1 MFSIQP
7 TDQLK
12 ASSTLFAYCSPEINY
27 SRFFLNLG
35 CRLGIYCIHCA
46 SPKLAIRQENLLH
59 AMEQLM
65 NLRQTF
71 YPDHV
76 EHKDCASLKNLSSG
90 TFQQQHCH
98 YPFCYSITFNDHSV
112 PFPLLDFQYLNRS
125 NSLQS
130 KLPGYMNIGQLSEW
144 MNTIASSGAA
154 LQHNFMKRTY
164 LFVFAIILKCMTYRE
179 IDPRGMPLVIRG
191 CAESFLPPQPLKN
204 HTKEYCRRIQENLD
218 IVECVCPNSEYC
230 GKSSVTKCVRISSAV
245 SSSVKRQANASNPL
259 YFASFNAIVNEN
271 ALLMNFFSNI
281 TTNPLS
287 GHSQP
292 LD

>member
-1 MFSIQP
+1 MNSRRVLGIPYPVWVRLSRP
-7 TDQLK
+7 TSSLIPLK
-12 ASSTLFAYCSPEINY
+12 TEKRRKRLAL
-27 SRFFLNLG
+27 SRIG
-35 CRLGIYCIHCA
+35 VTHAQQQQQQQQGIYCIHCA

-98 YPFCYSITFNDHSV
+98 YPFCYSITFNDHS
-112 PFPLLDFQYLNRS
+112 
-125 NSLQS
+125 
-130 KLPGYMNIGQLSEW
+130 G
-144 MNTIASSGAA
+144 
-154 LQHNFMKRTY
+154 
-164 LFVFAIILKCMTYRE
+164 
-179 IDPRGMPLVIRG
+179 GMPLVIRG

-230 GKSSVTKCVRISSAV
+230 GKSSDN
-245 SSSVKRQANASNPL
+245 Q
-259 YFASFNAIVNEN
+259 
-271 ALLMNFFSNI
+271 
-281 TTNPLS
+281 
-287 GHSQP
+287 
-292 LD
+292 

>member
-1 MFSIQP
+1 MF
-7 TDQLK
+7 TKWNFNYLELK
-12 ASSTLFAYCSPEINY
+12 NGRKRLALSRSMWSYCCLTYSTYLIWLFCHSVGVTHAQQQQQQQQ
-27 SRFFLNLG
+27 
-35 CRLGIYCIHCA
+35 GIYCIHCA

-98 YPFCYSITFNDHSV
+98 YPFCYSITFNDHS
-112 PFPLLDFQYLNRS
+112 
-125 NSLQS
+125 
-130 KLPGYMNIGQLSEW
+130 G
-144 MNTIASSGAA
+144 
-154 LQHNFMKRTY
+154 
-164 LFVFAIILKCMTYRE
+164 
-179 IDPRGMPLVIRG
+179 GMPLVIRG

-230 GKSSVTKCVRISSAV
+230 GKSSGICPCVSLVLFYIILFIS
-245 SSSVKRQANASNPL
+245 
-259 YFASFNAIVNEN
+259 FAGFN
-271 ALLMNFFSNI
+271 
-281 TTNPLS
+281 
-287 GHSQP
+287 
-292 LD
+292 